1 MSFNKRFIKIENL
14 ELVREQGLNSLIR
27 YITNP
32 DCLVINGDLAKKV
45 CDIVGKTR
53 DKKEMVTKLKEIG
66 FIKDEFNKELL

>member
-14 ELVREQGLNSLIR
+14 ELVREQGLDSLIR

-32 DCLVINGDLAKKV
+32 DCLIINGDFAKQV

-53 DKKEMVTKLKEIG
+53 DKNEMVIKLKEIG
-66 FIKDEFNKELL
+66 FIKDELK

>member
-1 MSFNKRFIKIENL
+1 MIFNKRFIKIENL
-14 ELVREQGLNSLIR
+14 ELVREQGLDSLIR

-32 DCLVINGDLAKKV
+32 DCLIINGDLAKQV

-66 FIKDEFNKELL
+66 FIKDEYKNY